1 MVGKGCGAGH
11 GQKEDKES
19 LHPER
24 NI

>member
-1 MVGKGCGAGH
+1 MVGKGYGAGH